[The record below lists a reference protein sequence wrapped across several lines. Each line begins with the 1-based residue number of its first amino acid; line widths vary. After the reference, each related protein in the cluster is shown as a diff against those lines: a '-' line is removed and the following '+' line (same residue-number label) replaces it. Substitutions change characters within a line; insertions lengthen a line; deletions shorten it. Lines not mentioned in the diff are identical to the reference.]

1 MGMRITDISLTD
13 FRNYG
18 SFSLDGLGSLT
29 VFTGR
34 NGVGKTNLL
43 EAVQLVTS
51 CESFRHPQIAQ
62 LIREDASQARVA
74 IDATDGDRSLSTA
87 LVLEPGKKRYTVN
100 GKAKGAA
107 DVRGTLPAVA
117 FTPDDLQL
125 AKKSSSMK
133 RSAIDDLGAQL
144 SRNYHVIRGDYEKT
158 LRYKNRLLK
167 EEAPGDLIAAINETL
182 VTCGSQLFCYRAA
195 LFARMLP
202 LLQRAY
208 GEISEGNEPFSATYL
223 PSWDHMGGV
232 EITGE
237 SEPGLLLATPLDVR
251 ENGAPDREQVRGI
264 LADSLDRY
272 AGEETRRARS
282 LVGPHNDKMGFFLS
296 ARDASSFASQG
307 QQRSIVLAW
316 KLAEVELVRQTL
328 GTNPVLL
335 LDDVMSE
342 LDSSR
347 RDTLVHLASE
357 EVQTFIT
364 ATDLDG
370 FNPALLER
378 ARIVELQGVVP

>member
-1 MGMRITDISLTD
+1 MGLRITDIALSD
-13 FRNYG
+13 FRNYERFALSDVG
-18 SFSLDGLGSLT
+18 ALT

-34 NGVGKTNLL
+34 NGVGKTNML

-51 CESFRHPQIAQ
+51 CGSFRHPQIGQ
-62 LIREDASQARVA
+62 LIREGAERALVEVRT
-74 IDATDGDRSLSTA
+74 TDGNRQLATTLA
-87 LVLEPGKKRYTVN
+87 LEPGKKRYSVN

-107 DVRGTLPAVA
+107 DVRGTLPAVV

-125 AKKSSSMK
+125 AKKSSSVK
-133 RSAIDDLGAQL
+133 RMALDELGSQL
-144 SRNYHVIRGDYEKT
+144 ARNYHVVLGDYEKT

-167 EEAPGDLIAAINETL
+167 DEAPGDLIAAINETL

-195 LFARMLP
+195 LFSRMMP
-202 LLQRAY
+202 LVQGAY
-208 GEISEGNEPFSATYL
+208 AEISDGGEVFSASYL
-223 PSWDHMGGV
+223 PSWDHLSGMEADAGA
-232 EITGE
+232 
-237 SEPGLLLATPLDVR
+237 SGLVCDATLAVR
-251 ENGAPDREQVRGI
+251 ENGAPDRERVRD
-264 LADSLDRY
+264 LLFEHLERY
-272 AGEETRRARS
+272 GALETQRHRS
-282 LVGPHNDKMGFFLS
+282 LVGPHNDKLGFAL
-296 ARDASSFASQG
+296 AGRDAAAFASQG

-342 LDSSR
+342 LDASR
-347 RDTLVHLASE
+347 RDTLVSFVSE
-357 EVQTFIT
+357 DIQTLIT

-378 ARIVELQGVVP
+378 ARVVAL